1 MRQIKKGRTLVA
13 MTLALTAS
21 SVSLSAL
28 AQTAYE
34 RALGVGSD
42 SVRYNDKNK
51 NGQFEVYDGVWSTKE
66 LNNIENKKE
75 FYNGVWRVK
84 TEAERQQDIASNN
97 KGYNIVG
104 GSTGRSEDRMI
115 EASGNNASQQASQE
129 QHSQDDGHNHS
140 HEMQPARSGGSSISI
155 GGTSSSSVSN
165 DARRSSAVVSRS
177 SDGSF
182 TERPSEQPAAINLP
196 SVDSL
201 IN

>member
-1 MRQIKKGRTLVA
+1 MRHIKKGRLLVSI
-13 MTLALTAS
+13 TLALTAS

-34 RALGVGSD
+34 RALGVGND
-42 SVRYNDKNK
+42 SVKYSDKNK

-84 TEAERQQDIASNN
+84 TEEEKQQDIASNN
-97 KGYNIVG
+97 KRYNVIG
-104 GSTGRSEDRMI
+104 GSTGRSEGQKN
-115 EASGNNASQQASQE
+115 EALSSNTSQNQHNQNDGKNHSQE
-129 QHSQDDGHNHS
+129 MRPSNT
-140 HEMQPARSGGSSISI
+140 GGSSISV
-155 GGTSSSSVSN
+155 GGSSSSSVSN
-165 DARRSSAVVSRS
+165 NARRNSSIISRS

-182 TERPSEQPAAINLP
+182 TERPSEQAASINLP
-196 SVDSL
+196 SVESL